1 MWDESFPGSSAGKE
15 SSCKTGDPGSTPGWG
30 KSPGERVGYPL
41 QYFRPSLVAQMV
53 RNPPA
58 MQENWVQSLGWEDPM
73 EEGMATHSTVLA
85 WRTPMNRGAWQATV
99 RGVTKSRIQLSDS
112 AKH

>member
-1 MWDESFPGSSAGKE
+1 
-15 SSCKTGDPGSTPGWG
+15 
-30 KSPGERVGYPL
+30 
-41 QYFRPSLVAQMV
+41 MV

-73 EEGMATHSTVLA
+73 EEGMAIHSTILA

-99 RGVTKSRIQLSDS
+99 RGVAKSRTQLSDS
-112 AKH
+112 AKHKWSEGSIFSPPEYYACVSFYIPTWAGTCLFLRSGLDGV